1 MKELKITP
9 IGDRIVLKPDV
20 IKETTDSGILI
31 ASQHQEVQT
40 RGVVVAVGKKAEH
53 VSKGDYV
60 MFAHHVAT
68 KFLFDNE
75 EFFIFRELDVMAII
89 NKEDK

>member
-1 MKELKITP
+1 MKLKP
-9 IGDRIVLKPDV
+9 IGDRIVLKPDA

-31 ASQHQEVQT
+31 SSQNKELQT
-40 RGVVVAVGKKAEH
+40 RGVIMAVGEKTKH

-60 MFAHHVAT
+60 MFQNHVAT
-68 KFLFDNE
+68 KFLFDDE

-89 NKEDK
+89 KEEV

>member
-31 ASQHQEVQT
+31 ASQHREMQT
-40 RGVVVAVGKKAEH
+40 RGVVVAVGKTAKH
-53 VSKGDYV
+53 VSIGDYV
-60 MFAHHVAT
+60 MFQNHVAT

-89 NKEDK
+89 NKEEK